1 MQATI
6 FHYGSVSLIKEP
18 SRSTHIEAINYA
30 KMCGSILSYAPNL
43 TVPLWPSTEAA
54 REGIM
59 SIWNYADVIKV
70 NVLNIFVI
78 CVLKYIV
85 NQSVN

>member
-18 SRSTHIEAINYA
+18 CRSTHNEAINVA
-30 KMCGSILSYAPNL
+30 KKCGSILSYAPNL
-43 TVPLWPSTEAA
+43 TLPLWPSIEAA

-59 SIWNYADVIKV
+59 SIWNYADIIKV
-70 NVLNIFVI
+70 HQNTQ
-78 CVLKYIV
+78 Y
-85 NQSVN
+85 